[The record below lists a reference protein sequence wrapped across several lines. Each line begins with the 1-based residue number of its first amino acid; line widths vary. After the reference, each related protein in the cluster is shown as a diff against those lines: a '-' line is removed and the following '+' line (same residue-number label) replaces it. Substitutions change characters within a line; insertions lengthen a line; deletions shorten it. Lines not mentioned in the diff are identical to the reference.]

1 MLVALVASCGPAAR
15 DEARDSLVKQL
26 QEGGLDQKTAEC
38 VVEAFFASKTDDELK
53 GFFDRPELTPEEAV
67 EFAAARQELRELDL
81 SVASLNWRTR

>member
-1 MLVALVASCGPAAR
+1 MTRRHRWLAAVLVVFVAGCGPAPR

-38 VVEAFFASKTDDELK
+38 VVESFFASKTDDELK

-67 EFAAARQELRELDL
+67 EFAALGKRC
-81 SVASLNWRTR
+81 ASSTG

>member
-1 MLVALVASCGPAAR
+1 MSRRGSALAAVLVALVASCGPAAR

-67 EFAAARQELRELDL
+67 EFAALGKSCAN
-81 SVASLNWRTR
+81 ST